1 MGTRITRPLRAFLH
15 DDEGQDLLEYALL
28 AGLIAMVAY
37 VAVQSTGTSVTDFYE
52 VIDSTMDGV
61 PR

>member
-1 MGTRITRPLRAFLH
+1 MGTRVTRRLRAFLH

-28 AGLIAMVAY
+28 AGLIAMAAY